1 MCFAIR
7 KNTKGDHR
15 DSFSGY
21 YISNVKIKDFNILI
35 DGKSFF
41 DLPLKN
47 EEEVYKKVIEISK
60 TNVYTTGDL
69 LDFAYSKKIQTN
81 LNWYE

>member
-1 MCFAIR
+1 MPFE

-15 DSFSGY
+15 DSFSCY
-21 YISNVKIKDFNILI
+21 YIPNVKIKDINILI
-35 DGKSFF
+35 DVKSFF

-47 EEEVYKKVIEISK
+47 EEEVYKKIIVISK

-69 LDFAYSKKIQTN
+69 LDFVYSKKNTD
-81 LNWYE
+81 

>member
-1 MCFAIR
+1 MNRLCVLPFEKIL
-7 KNTKGDHR
+7 KGIIEILFHVII
-15 DSFSGY
+15 Y
-21 YISNVKIKDFNILI
+21 QMLKYFNILI

-81 LNWYE
+81 LN